1 MTVDPSRDL
10 ASSLLDKARG
20 SKSSRTAPSPQR
32 RTGTPAD
39 GPVYSGPGP
48 DDRDPVSAAHAVDEL
63 VATQDWE
70 ERTRVAGVMANWD
83 RVAGPDI
90 AAHVVAESF
99 DDAVLTLRADSTAW
113 ATQVRLLM
121 PMVRRRVDAEVGEG
135 VVADIVVKGPDAPR
149 HKGAWRVKGRGPRDT
164 YG

>member
-1 MTVDPSRDL
+1 MTEDPSRDL

-20 SKSSRTAPSPQR
+20 SNSSRTAPSPQR
-32 RTGTPAD
+32 RSGASSD

-99 DDAVLTLRADSTAW
+99 DGAVLTLRADSTAW